1 MKELTE
7 FMYASQFAEATGYP
21 LKTLKKMINKGLL
34 PYQKSG
40 RRYLLNTKKT
50 IKILNDNFDN
60 NITVDESRKAIAINN
75 EQKIKKEEFQRRG
88 FLLGLN
94 SILN

>member
-7 FMYASQFAEATGYP
+7 FMYASQFSEATVYP
-21 LKTLKKMINKGLL
+21 LKTLKKMIKKGIL

-50 IKILNDNFDN
+50 ISILNDNFDN
-60 NITVDESRKAIAINN
+60 NMTVDESKQAIARNH
-75 EQKIKKEEFQRRG
+75 EEKIKKEEFHARG